1 MRLKAKQVNKIVNY
15 ILFVVIFF
23 LQSYVDGKYIAYGE
37 EPAKLKLLK
46 YILLAVAIMWGVM
59 QLVGKKHFVFL
70 KELRNMLAV
79 IVVFLLVSILLILF
93 RDGDLMACL
102 ELITRYMMSILYAF
116 VLLNA
121 LDFEDIYR
129 LMTCALLIA
138 LFCYFLQHGR
148 DLLNRSLYALISFQ
162 NSYSPFESHYF
173 AAPSINCC
181 AFFLYYRKNKALS
194 AISFLF
200 VLMTFKRP
208 QIVAAIVLLLLPL
221 FVDPNR
227 MVKKSTHLL
236 MCVGAIAATVLW
248 YYLLLPEMEWVVEL
262 LTGQSAQIFTSGRSG
277 VLRELV
283 DSGYRYG
290 GLGSTSVSG
299 NSGIE
304 MDLVAFMLEMS
315 LPVMAGFVFAFASV
329 SGRRIYTVVVM
340 IYRLL
345 SAMTGSGLYNV
356 TGVLLLY
363 LFFGSVN
370 YLQPDVL
377 KKTERRK
384 RWIRIKF
391 R

>member
-1 MRLKAKQVNKIVNY
+1 MRLKAQQINKITNY
-15 ILFVVIFF
+15 LFFVVSFF
-23 LQSYVDGKYIAYGE
+23 IQSYVDGKYIAYGD
-37 EPAKLKLLK
+37 EPTSLKLLK
-46 YILLAVAIMWGVM
+46 YILLAVAIVWGMM
-59 QLVGKKHFVFL
+59 QLLGKRHFVFI
-70 KELRNMLAV
+70 KELRNVLAAIFAFLAV
-79 IVVFLLVSILLILF
+79 SLVLILF
-93 RDGDLMACL
+93 RDGDLMMCL
-102 ELITRYMMSILYAF
+102 ELVARYAMSILYAF
-116 VLLNA
+116 VLLNVM
-121 LDFEDIYR
+121 DFEDIYR
-129 LMTCALLIA
+129 LMTYALLIA
-138 LFCYFLQHGR
+138 VFCFFLQHGR
-148 DLLNRSLYALISFQ
+148 NLVDVSLYSLISFRD
-162 NSYSPFESHYF
+162 SYSPFESHYF

-290 GLGSTSVSG
+290 GLGSTSNLVG
-299 NSGIE
+299 SGIE

-315 LPVMAGFVFAFASV
+315 LPVMAWFVFAFASV